1 MERYVVLT
9 DMLILFGVAT
19 LVSVVLYRMRQST
32 VVAYLL
38 TGVLVG
44 PSGLA
49 WVTGRESI
57 ELMAEIGVVLLLFTI
72 GIEFSLKKLLRMRQV
87 VLGAGSRQV
96 GLTIAAALSLALALG
111 VSWQAGLFWGF
122 LVAVS
127 STAIVFKLL
136 FERQELDTPHGRAI
150 VGILLFQD
158 LCVVP
163 MMAMLP
169 ALAPSAEAAKTPAA
183 VAGQLLLALGEAA
196 LVVGVILLVA
206 HYVFPLLWGGIA
218 RLRNKEIFLIAT
230 IFFTLGTAWVAA
242 EMGLSLA
249 LGAFLAGLA
258 LSESEFAHQIL
269 ADILPFRDSFA
280 SLFFISVGML
290 VNLSYV
296 WENAAV
302 VGGLAAGLLLV
313 KFLTG
318 TGALLLMRFP
328 LRIALLVGFAL
339 AQMGE
344 FSFILLHQG
353 LVLGL
358 IGEGRYQ
365 EFLAAAVIS
374 MMVTPLM
381 IQAAPA
387 VVMRMGEL
395 RRLRRFFPEPGEAEL
410 EIKAHGLSDHVIV
423 CGYGL
428 NGRLTGEALRQAG
441 VPFVVLDTNPETVRQ
456 MAADGVNIY
465 FGDVSRQEILE
476 KAGAAHARAIVF
488 AISDPFVLSRAVAA
502 ARSLNPALA
511 ILARTNR
518 VEDRPLL
525 ERAGASQVIAEEM
538 EAAEEIMVILLELY
552 GMPRE
557 EAFQQ
562 AHAIR
567 RQKEAD
573 AEPR

>member
-1 MERYVVLT
+1 MESHVVLT
-9 DMLILFGVAT
+9 DMLILFGFAT
-19 LVSVVLYRMRQST
+19 LVSVVLYRLRQST

-44 PSGLA
+44 PSALG
-49 WVTGRESI
+49 WVTGREAI
-57 ELMAEIGVVLLLFTI
+57 EVMAEIGVVLLLFTI
-72 GIEFSLKKLLRMRQV
+72 GIEFSLKRLLRMRQV

-96 GLTIAAALSLALALG
+96 GLTIAAVLSLALALG
-111 VSWQAGLFWGF
+111 VYWQVGLFWGF

-169 ALAPSAEAAKTPAA
+169 TLAASVEAPKTLAA
-183 VAGQLLLALGEAA
+183 VAGQLLRALGEAA

-258 LSESEFAHQIL
+258 LSESEYAHQIL

-302 VGGLAAGLLLV
+302 VGGLAAGLLLA
-313 KFLTG
+313 KLLTG
-318 TGALLLMRFP
+318 AGALLLMRFP

-339 AQMGE
+339 AQVGE

-353 LVLGL
+353 SALGL
-358 IGEGRYQ
+358 IGEERYQ
-365 EFLAAAVIS
+365 EFLAAAVLS

-395 RRLRRFFPEPGEAEL
+395 RQLRRFFPEPGEGEL
-410 EIKAHGLSDHVIV
+410 EIKARRLTDHVVV

-428 NGRLTGEALRQAG
+428 NGRLTGEALRQAE

-456 MAADGVNIY
+456 MAAAGVNIY
-465 FGDVSRQEILE
+465 FGDVSRREILE

-488 AISDPFVLSRAVAA
+488 AISDPFVLSRAVAN
-502 ARSLNPALA
+502 ARSLNPTLE

-518 VEDRPLL
+518 LEDQPML

-538 EAAEEIMVILLELY
+538 EAAETIMINLLELY
-552 GMPRE
+552 GMPRK
-557 EAFQQ
+557 EAFRR

-567 RQKEAD
+567 RQKEASV
-573 AEPR
+573 EPQ